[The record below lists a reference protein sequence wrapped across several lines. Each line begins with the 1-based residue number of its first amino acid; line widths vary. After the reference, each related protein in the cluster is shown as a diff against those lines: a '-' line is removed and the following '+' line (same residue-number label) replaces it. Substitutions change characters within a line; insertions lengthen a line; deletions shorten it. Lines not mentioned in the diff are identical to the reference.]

1 MNVQSNISDIF
12 ENYLNAIN
20 NIDSNTWNGA
30 SKDHLVAMSTEFV
43 KQYDGTIYGQ
53 LSNLSSALA
62 NYEAWL
68 DAKKKYEQNKSYAES
83 CVGTTEESAR
93 RKAHF
98 VKEANKYAAQMNNLA
113 SAIKVAL
120 ASIKGENLYGQS
132 TTPGNGQ
139 VTPPNNG
146 QVVDNDNTQIPN
158 GDNTQVTDPNNGQDV
173 TPGTANGN
181 QSDVNDPNQTIDPI
195 TGGVV
200 DPNQTTDVNGD
211 QKDFVKYF
219 KEDYANDSYGN
230 GTTIASAGSGPTA
243 MAMVVA
249 TLTDKEITPVDAA
262 NWSLDHGY
270 RCYGNGTY
278 WSYFDAYAQANG
290 LSCTQTNVNSSS
302 IMSSLKSGD
311 PVIVSV
317 GPGSYT
323 DSGHFVVLT
332 GLTSD
337 GKVSIVDPNSR
348 IKSESTYDLDLFLR
362 EGTQQWII
370 K

>member
-20 NIDSNTWNGA
+20 NIDSNAWNGA

-43 KQYDGTIYGQ
+43 EKYDGTIYGQ

-113 SAIKVAL
+113 RTIKVAL
-120 ASIKGENLYGQS
+120 ASIKGENIYGQ
-132 TTPGNGQ
+132 TTTSGDGQ
-139 VTPPNNG
+139 VTPSNTG
-146 QVVDNDNTQIPN
+146 QVIDNDNNQATN
-158 GDNTQVTDPNNGQDV
+158 PNNGQDV
-173 TPGTANGN
+173 TPGNT
-181 QSDVNDPNQTIDPI
+181 DDDPSNITDPSQTIDPI

-200 DPNQTTDVNGD
+200 DPNQTTDVNGE
-211 QKDFVKYF
+211 QKEFIKYF

-262 NWSLDHGY
+262 NWSLEHGY

-278 WSYFDAYAQANG
+278 WSYFDAYAKANG
-290 LSCTQTNVNSSS
+290 LSCTQSNVDGSS
-302 IMSSLKSGD
+302 IMSSLKEGN

-317 GPGSYT
+317 GPGTYT

-332 GLTSD
+332 GLTDD
-337 GKVSIVDPNSR
+337 GKVSIIDPNSR

>member
-20 NIDSNTWNGA
+20 NIDSNTWNGT
-30 SKDHLVAMSTEFV
+30 SKDHLVTMSAEFV

-68 DAKKKYEQNKSYAES
+68 EAKREYNKYKMYADS
-83 CVGTTEESAR
+83 CSGTTEESAN
-93 RKAHF
+93 RKAHY

-120 ASIKGENLYGQS
+120 ASIKGENLYGQPATS
-132 TTPGNGQ
+132 GDGQ
-139 VTPPNNG
+139 VTPSNNG
-146 QVVDNDNTQIPN
+146 QVVDN
-158 GDNTQVTDPNNGQDV
+158 DNTQVTDPNNGQDV
-173 TPGTANGN
+173 TPGNT
-181 QSDVNDPNQTIDPI
+181 DDDPSNITDPGQTIDPI
-195 TGGVV
+195 TGGVI

-211 QKDFVKYF
+211 QKEFVKYF

-278 WSYFDAYAQANG
+278 WSYFDAYAKANG
-290 LSCTQTNVNSSS
+290 LSCTQTNVNGSS
-302 IMSSLKSGD
+302 IMSSLKAGD

-317 GPGSYT
+317 GPGTYT

-332 GLTSD
+332 GLTND
-337 GKVSIVDPNSR
+337 GKVSIIDPNSR

-362 EGTQQWII
+362 EGTQQWTI

>member
-12 ENYLNAIN
+12 EKYLNAIN
-20 NIDSNTWNGA
+20 NIDSLTWNGA
-30 SKDHLVAMSTEFV
+30 SKDHLVTMSAEFV

-68 DAKKKYEQNKSYAES
+68 EAKRAYNKYKTYADS
-83 CVGTTEESAR
+83 CSGTTEESAN
-93 RKAHF
+93 RKAHY
-98 VKEANKYAAQMNNLA
+98 VKEANKCAAQMNNLA

-120 ASIKGENLYGQS
+120 ASIKGENLYGQP
-132 TTPGNGQ
+132 TTSGKGQ
-139 VTPPNNG
+139 VIPPNNG
-146 QVVDNDNTQIPN
+146 QVVDNN
-158 GDNTQVTDPNNGQDV
+158 NTQVTNPNNGQDV
-173 TPGTANGN
+173 TPGNTDDPSNITAPG
-181 QSDVNDPNQTIDPI
+181 QTIDPI
-195 TGGVV
+195 TGGVI
-200 DPNQTTDVNGD
+200 DPNQTTDANED
-211 QKDFVKYF
+211 QKEFVKYF
-219 KEDYANDSYGN
+219 KEDYANDSYGD

-290 LSCTQTNVNSSS
+290 LSCTQTNINNSS
-302 IMSSLKSGD
+302 IISSLKAGD

-362 EGTQQWII
+362 EGTQQWVI